1 MQVKICGIKDED
13 MLGAAIDAGA
23 DFVGFVFFP
32 KSPRHVCVSQ
42 ASELAR
48 FLRQTPDNE
57 RPKIVSLVVNATD
70 EELELICKE
79 VQPDYIQ
86 LHGSETAERAKEINE
101 RFQTP
106 LIKAIGVTTAS
117 DVALADDYSAA
128 EIILFDAK
136 ADPKLTDLPGGNGI
150 PFDWTALTGQKEKRN
165 FMLSGGLTP
174 ENVAEAIALT
184 GASIVD
190 VSSGVETSPG
200 VKDRALIQDF
210 IKAAKGA
217 T

>member
-1 MQVKICGIKDED
+1 MSAFLK
-13 MLGAAIDAGA
+13 
-23 DFVGFVFFP
+23 
-32 KSPRHVCVSQ
+32 

-70 EELELICKE
+70 EELELIYKE

-86 LHGSETAERAKEINE
+86 LHGSETAERTNEINE

-184 GASIVD
+184 RASIVD